1 MRNNAGQKC
10 NNMREDGAKLPD
22 ISYSMRPTKARVHIQ
37 GENHILTLIS
47 SYKFRGLTEGARR
60 LRQVP
65 RSGSVISI
73 LFKSVSS

>member
-22 ISYSMRPTKARVHIQ
+22 ISDSMFPTKARVHIQ

-47 SYKFRGLTEGARR
+47 SYKFRGTDRGSAAPSTGAA
-60 LRQVP
+60 LR
-65 RSGSVISI
+65 
-73 LFKSVSS
+73 VSYQYFI